1 MERNKHM
8 MKFITGLLLGGL
20 AGAAAAMLFAPQS
33 GDDTR
38 QMIRNTALD
47 AKVRAQDTLRQAQDQ
62 VSSKVEDV
70 QQRVSSMTDDVRSK
84 ASRLKDVGSDMMK
97 DQRSSFETGMSG
109 AEDIVR
115 S

>member
-1 MERNKHM
+1 
-8 MKFITGLLLGGL
+8 MKFITGLIIGGL
-20 AGAAAAMLFAPQS
+20 AGAAAAMLYAPQS

-62 VSSKVEDV
+62 VSNTIGDV
-70 QQRVSSMTDDVRSK
+70 QQRVNSMADETRRKV
-84 ASRLKDVGSDMMK
+84 SRIKDVGEDMVQQ
-97 DQRSSFETGMSG
+97 QRSTFEAGISE
-109 AEDIVR
+109 AEDIAR